1 MYDYSSYWHDM
12 THTYVSQVTDEM
24 IKSVIA
30 TTTIQ
35 GSMYWGTE
43 RISVLM
49 VLSFK
54 TLVRFSSVL
63 C

>member
-1 MYDYSSYWHDM
+1 M